1 MQYVRVPGFMRSVRR
16 LYKRGGSFRKAS
28 EKAEVVWGRITSGHT
43 DPYEG
48 FKRTHHGETRI
59 RKCQKYDLPGR
70 CRLITVVRD
79 DHCYLLYVGSHDECD
94 AWLDGNRGW
103 EPRMDN
109 EGRLESVFT
118 SGEDL
123 ESDTRIQGSGRHRD
137 WLDGELYRRLDEADF
152 DLLLDGVP
160 RSICR
165 KLETVQSTS
174 EESEILQLVGSI
186 GSSEQRTAV
195 HDIFML
201 LRRGDLKGAE
211 VRLVEY
217 KGHLRVP
224 DGDARNSAEL
234 RLVDI
239 DPEGSE
245 RFMHFIRT
253 AEYAD
258 WMLFPHPDQ
267 EELVEAEFRG
277 AAKLLGVSG
286 SGKTCVVVKRAVALA
301 ERYEEAVLVLT
312 LNRPLASLI
321 QDLVDNCCHSGSIR
335 QRITVRPF
343 FVLCQEYLRQF
354 EPENDKLYDD
364 RTWKT
369 EEHIDEIWREYY
381 RCETNNRD
389 AACMQSVHDAL
400 ISQGIDAERYIRE
413 EFDWI
418 RSAVPP
424 DDRDRYLDL
433 ARKGRSHPLN
443 QDQRTAL
450 LEGLEGWE
458 EKMTAVGVTD
468 HLGIATAM
476 SRHLELLRPRYRAIL
491 IDECQDFGTIEME
504 LIARLVD
511 GRDDR
516 PDGLFLCGDAAQH
529 ASWKHQSLAAA
540 GVRVPGARSR
550 KLEQNYRNSRDI
562 LSAAQLVLEENMTDD
577 MLANEDAFEILDPKY
592 ANFGGQSPVVLE
604 ADSLEREIAQA
615 VEFAREEVASAV
627 EEERQSKACVA
638 FCGYSMYE
646 VGEFAKSNGVPVLE
660 EGLDIVGDES
670 LFFSDLEQT
679 KGFEFQTMVIV
690 NVRDGVIP
698 NPAMPLRERFR
709 DLCRLYVAMTRATLQ
724 LVLSFSEEPSQYVR
738 KAVEK
743 DSERF
748 LRDSWASYSSAT
760 ASSLRVPRRLETLRA
775 RGGKRSTE
783 VSNMTGEEFL
793 YSSGAVGVSR
803 DLASKLRLHVTGQEN
818 RWGTPRTWSTLSRLA
833 EDARTF
839 REVRRLLGPKAVSSE
854 LEQLVIRLGRF

>member
-1 MQYVRVPGFMRSVRR
+1 MQYVEVRSFMRSVWR
-16 LYKRGGSFRKAS
+16 LDKRGGPFRKAY
-28 EKAEVVWGRITSGHT
+28 EKADVVLGRISRGHS
-43 DPYEG
+43 DPFEG
-48 FKRTHHGETRI
+48 FKRTNHGETRI
-59 RKCQKYDLPGR
+59 KKCRKYDLPGW

-79 DHCYLLYVGSHDECD
+79 DHCYLLYVGSHDDCD
-94 AWLDGNRGW
+94 DWLDRNRGW
-103 EPRMDN
+103 EPRMDS

-123 ESDTRIQGSGRHRD
+123 ESDTRIQGPGRHRD
-137 WLDGELYRRLDEADF
+137 WLGGELYRRLDEADF
-152 DLLLDGVP
+152 DLLLNGVP

-165 KLETVQSTS
+165 KLEAVQSTS
-174 EESEILQLVGSI
+174 EESEILQLVGSM
-186 GSSEQRTAV
+186 GCSEQRTAV

-211 VRLVEY
+211 VRLAEY
-217 KGHLRVP
+217 KGHLRAP
-224 DGDARNSAEL
+224 DEGAKNGAEL
-234 RLVDI
+234 RLVEV
-239 DPEGSE
+239 DPEESE
-245 RFMHFIRT
+245 KFKHFIRT
-253 AEYAD
+253 TEYAD

-286 SGKTCVVVKRAVALA
+286 SGKTCVAVKRAVALA

-321 QDLVDNCCHSGSIR
+321 QDLVENCCHSDPIW

-343 FVLCQEYLRQF
+343 FVLCQEYLREF
-354 EPENDKLYDD
+354 EPENNRLYDD

-389 AACMQSVHDAL
+389 AACMQPVHDAL
-400 ISQGIDAERYIRE
+400 LAQKIDAERYIRE

-418 RSAVPP
+418 RSAVPQ
-424 DDRDRYLDL
+424 DDRERYLGL
-433 ARKGRSHPLN
+433 ERRGRSYRLVRDH
-443 QDQRTAL
+443 RKML
-450 LEGLEGWE
+450 LEGLAGWE
-458 EKMTAVGVTD
+458 EKMRAIGVTD
-468 HLGIATAM
+468 HLGIATALY
-476 SRHLELLRPRYRAIL
+476 RHLDRLRPRYRAIL
-491 IDECQDFGTIEME
+491 IDECQDFGTIELE

-511 GRDDR
+511 GGDDR

-604 ADSLEREIAQA
+604 ADSLEREIAHA
-615 VEFAREEVASAV
+615 VEFAREDVASAG
-627 EEERQSKACVA
+627 EEQRPRKACVA

-646 VGEFAKSNGVPVLE
+646 VGEFAKSNDIPVLE
-660 EGLDIVGDES
+660 EGVDIIGEES

-679 KGFEFQTMVIV
+679 KGFEFHTMVIV

-724 LVLSFSEEPSQYVR
+724 LVLSFSEEPSQYVGQ
-738 KAVEK
+738 AVEK

-760 ASSLRVPRRLETLRA
+760 ASSLGVPRRLEKLRA
-775 RGGKRSTE
+775 RDGKRSTE

-793 YSSGAVGVSR
+793 YSSSAAGVSR

-818 RWGTPRTWSTLSRLA
+818 RWETLRTWSTLSRLA

-854 LEQLVIRLGRF
+854 FEQLMIRLGMF